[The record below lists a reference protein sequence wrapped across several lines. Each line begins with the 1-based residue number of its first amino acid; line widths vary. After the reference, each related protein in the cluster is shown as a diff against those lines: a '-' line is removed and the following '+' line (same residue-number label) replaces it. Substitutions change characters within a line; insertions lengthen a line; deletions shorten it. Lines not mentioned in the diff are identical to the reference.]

1 MVVND
6 GWSLLRGVV
15 NEGFYCTCVCVMAER
30 RCSAHA
36 DVEESDGAT
45 LSARKPRDPLSS
57 YIFGDRL
64 SQQGVKATSQNG
76 DNESLYIHDMNNLLL
91 GIITYSQCV
100 CSVQRLLQWVCD
112 VFEIYDNNI

>member
-1 MVVND
+1 M
-6 GWSLLRGVV
+6 RGVV

-36 DVEESDGAT
+36 DVDESDGAT

-57 YIFGDRL
+57 YIIDQCHNCGNSGDRL
-64 SQQGVKATSQNG
+64 SQQGVKATSQNC

-91 GIITYSQCV
+91 GIIT
-100 CSVQRLLQWVCD
+100 
-112 VFEIYDNNI
+112 